1 MFVKVVTFWG
11 KFHYLQFW
19 TIKDRLRK
27 AGEVMRWPFV
37 VFQGHWVAGIQRGQ
51 QSGAVLTQQHG
62 GHPRQL
68 PVLQVGFH
76 TPAGSCLLIMES
88 SQCNEDK
95 HIN

>member
-1 MFVKVVTFWG
+1 M
-11 KFHYLQFW
+11 
-19 TIKDRLRK
+19 
-27 AGEVMRWPFV
+27 
-37 VFQGHWVAGIQRGQ
+37 FQGHWVAGIQRGQ

-95 HIN
+95 HVNWHAGLLASLLMTLLCSTLADKMQLLTIAQPTKVKA